1 MSPPSKFTFF
11 KPLLSR
17 ILLIGF
23 FFLTFQSLVQTQF
36 TSDQNFLPLSYPLAI
51 RSPYL
56 NAWQSIPT
64 GITSLTHD
72 WPIHWN
78 DQIFGWIGFVRIDG
92 VPWIWLGKDSEK
104 KIATIQSSKVTPTR
118 SVFTLSAGNMA
129 LTITFFSPIETED
142 LTRQSIPFSY
152 LSFECHSNDGVE
164 HEVDVYTDTTAEWIS
179 GDRSN
184 FANWTT
190 NVTGAA
196 VIHSATREARQAMV
210 ETSGIAEDAT
220 VYYAMANVDGITYQS
235 GGATDVRD
243 QFSNQGSLNNQTD
256 SNFRAINNKFVV
268 FGIAVNLGRIVST
281 SQPVVWGLGLFR
293 DPITTYGSDSE
304 SRRPYFFSDP
314 QFAGKSVQDVVE
326 FSLEDYSTAVQRA
339 NQLDDKIQA
348 DSKELSLGDGGQYYN
363 LVAMAA
369 RQAAAIDITCQD
381 NGTNGTDIKAFLR
394 NTGFDTFMCCHSR
407 SVSDVSTL
415 YANFPALLYL
425 NSSWGG
431 YLLDSLLQYQSS
443 PSYGN
448 RYAAPNLGSSYPLA
462 LGNAR
467 DTTPESMEDTANMLV
482 MVLAHARISGD
493 GSLIE
498 KYYNLLKKWADYLA
512 ANAVHPKNQVS
523 ADNLATSVSDS
534 SKIAMKAIIGVGA
547 MAQISRAFSNSE
559 DEMNY
564 QSNAIMSATQWK
576 SLALSAESIKSTYG
590 DTDSYALMYDLYA
603 DLLLGTGLFDQDVYN
618 AQSAMIQSATGG
630 QFGIPIDSN
639 SGRLTRSSW
648 LMLVA
653 GSLSKTNNTTENQ
666 LINSIFTRCVA
677 R

>member
-1 MSPPSKFTFF
+1 MPLSSKFTFF
-11 KPLLSR
+11 EFFPSR
-17 ILLIGF
+17 ILLAGF
-23 FFLTFQSLVQTQF
+23 FFLTFQSLVQTQS
-36 TSDQNFLPLSYPLAI
+36 TSDQNFQPFSYPLAI

-56 NAWQSIPT
+56 NAWHNIPT
-64 GITSLTHD
+64 NVTTLSQDYTK
-72 WPIHWN
+72 HWN
-78 DQIFGWIGFVRIDG
+78 GKSFSWSGFMRIDG
-92 VPWIWLGKDSEK
+92 STWNWLGNVSGNRT
-104 KIATIQSSKVTPTR
+104 TIQSSKITPTR
-118 SVFTLSAGNMA
+118 SIFTLSVGNMT

-142 LTRQSIPFSY
+142 LIRQSIPFSY
-152 LSFECHSNDGVE
+152 LSFECHSSDGVE
-164 HEVDVYTDTTAEWIS
+164 HEVEVYSDIDAELIS
-179 GDRSN
+179 GNGSN
-184 FANWTT
+184 TAKWSTSL
-190 NVTGAA
+190 TGSS
-196 VIHSATREARQAMV
+196 VIHSATRETPQPMK
-210 ETSGIAEDAT
+210 EISDLAEDST

-235 GGATDVRD
+235 GPINNVRD

-256 SNFRAINNKFVV
+256 SNFRAIENNGVV
-268 FGIAVNLGRIVST
+268 FGIAVNLGRITST

-293 DPITTYGSDSE
+293 DPITTYGSGSE
-304 SRRPYFFSDP
+304 SRQPCFFSDP

-326 FSLEDYSTAVQRA
+326 FSLKDYSTAVQRA
-339 NQLDDKIQA
+339 NQLDGKIQA
-348 DSKELSLGDGGQYYN
+348 DSKEVSSGDEEQYYN

-369 RQAAAIDITCQD
+369 RQAAVIDITCQD
-381 NGTNGTDIKAFLR
+381 NGTDGTDIKAFMR
-394 NTGFDTFMCCHSR
+394 NTGFDT
-407 SVSDVSTL
+407 SVNDVSTL

-462 LGNAR
+462 LGNTS
-467 DTTPESMEDTANMLV
+467 DTTSDGMEDTASMLI
-482 MVLAHARISGD
+482 MVLAYARASGD
-493 GSLIE
+493 GSLIG
-498 KYYNLLKKWADYLA
+498 KYYQLLKEWANYLT
-512 ANAVHPKNQVS
+512 ANGVYPKNQTSTDNPATPVS
-523 ADNLATSVSDS
+523 NS
-534 SKIAMKAIIGVGA
+534 SITMKAIIGVGA
-547 MAQISRAFSNSE
+547 MAQISRAFGNSE

-564 QSNAIMSATQWK
+564 QSNATMSATQWK

-653 GSLSKTNNTTENQ
+653 GSLHKTNNTAENQ
-666 LINSIFTRCVA
+666 LINSVFTRCVA
-677 R
+677 